1 MIIASLL
8 PKEEKDIYHQSFFVQ
23 KIFVNLSKDLE
34 MSKELLL
41 AKAIKIA
48 EKAHKNQTDK
58 YDFPYIAHVMRVMN
72 YGKTLDEKIVG
83 VLHDVLEDCPEYTS
97 EILKNE
103 GFTDEQIFA
112 IECLTKTSE
121 DTDYELFIKKTE
133 KSPLAIAVKLN
144 DLRDNMDLRR
154 INRLLTSKDLKRFNK
169 YLKAYQYLREKY

>member
-58 YDFPYIAHVMRVMN
+58 YGFPYIAHVMRVMN
-72 YGKTLDEKIVG
+72 YGKTLDEKI
-83 VLHDVLEDCPEYTS
+83 
-97 EILKNE
+97 I
-103 GFTDEQIFA
+103 I
-112 IECLTKTSE
+112 
-121 DTDYELFIKKTE
+121 
-133 KSPLAIAVKLN
+133 
-144 DLRDNMDLRR
+144 
-154 INRLLTSKDLKRFNK
+154 
-169 YLKAYQYLREKY
+169 